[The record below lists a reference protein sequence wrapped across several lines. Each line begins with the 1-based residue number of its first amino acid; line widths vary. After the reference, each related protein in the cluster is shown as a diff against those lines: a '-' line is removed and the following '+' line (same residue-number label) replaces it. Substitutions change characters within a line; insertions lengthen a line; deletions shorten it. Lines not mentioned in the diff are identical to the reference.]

1 MAVIGSGAHGMQSFV
16 LTIAAVREQLVRAR
30 QPPARRQ
37 AQRLDEFA
45 DLAERLRLDEE
56 LVRTELV
63 GRPEMLQVL
72 NQVKFAESEPGPHE
86 EDGSD
91 PKYFQD
97 SYEMPFPE
105 MNRTAV
111 TEPLPRNPQTHVHE
125 QPVDFHDIL
134 DVSDRQLI
142 ADHLNAFVQC
152 EKLKWEYREQV
163 VRDPAAPAPSF
174 PAVPPVVIPAQRIK
188 RRECYWS
195 CADPRACV
203 PLEAAYRPKPK
214 LNGEVFRKMCEAAG
228 IEDYQ
233 LMDMVDQGV
242 SGLDESRPYAI
253 VLNGNYAS
261 LAPYYGPVFEKA
273 VKEVSQG
280 QLRRFTVEPEHFTA
294 ENVWLPCVPI
304 NIDSTGSATRSS
316 DDKPVGL
323 KKARRT
329 VGGGSP
335 ETMPEYSGNQH
346 ARVEEQWPRVILDG
360 VAQHAKYNAILY
372 HPAKALK
379 EELCGASC
387 DFEGYYNQFHQAVY
401 EWAHSCFAMVTPE
414 GKLEVFMSEVMQFG
428 RSYGPAVGQSMMDA
442 ICEITRQEFDRGDR
456 PVIQAAL
463 RAEARQSGRR
473 RGLAGPLSMWMR
485 RRETIA
491 RKLVDEEE
499 KRREASGYFEVN
511 FGQRIRELGF
521 VEDVKRFVVILPD
534 DKRARLIAW
543 LAEARD

>member
-1 MAVIGSGAHGMQSFV
+1 
-16 LTIAAVREQLVRAR
+16 
-30 QPPARRQ
+30 
-37 AQRLDEFA
+37 
-45 DLAERLRLDEE
+45 
-56 LVRTELV
+56 
-63 GRPEMLQVL
+63 
-72 NQVKFAESEPGPHE
+72 
-86 EDGSD
+86 
-91 PKYFQD
+91 
-97 SYEMPFPE
+97 
-105 MNRTAV
+105 
-111 TEPLPRNPQTHVHE
+111 
-125 QPVDFHDIL
+125 
-134 DVSDRQLI
+134 
-142 ADHLNAFVQC
+142 
-152 EKLKWEYREQV
+152 
-163 VRDPAAPAPSF
+163 
-174 PAVPPVVIPAQRIK
+174 
-188 RRECYWS
+188 
-195 CADPRACV
+195 
-203 PLEAAYRPKPK
+203 
-214 LNGEVFRKMCEAAG
+214 MCEAAG

-473 RGLAGPLSMWMR
+473 RGLAGPLSGCGGGDYSSEVGR
-485 RRETIA
+485 RGGEAA
-491 RKLVDEEE
+491 R
-499 KRREASGYFEVN
+499 
-511 FGQRIRELGF
+511 GQ
-521 VEDVKRFVVILPD
+521 
-534 DKRARLIAW
+534 W
-543 LAEARD
+543 LL

>member
-1 MAVIGSGAHGMQSFV
+1 
-16 LTIAAVREQLVRAR
+16 
-30 QPPARRQ
+30 
-37 AQRLDEFA
+37 
-45 DLAERLRLDEE
+45 
-56 LVRTELV
+56 
-63 GRPEMLQVL
+63 MLQVL

-163 VRDPAAPAPSF
+163 LRDPAAPAPSF

-273 VKEVSQG
+273 VKEV
-280 QLRRFTVEPEHFTA
+280 
-294 ENVWLPCVPI
+294 
-304 NIDSTGSATRSS
+304 
-316 DDKPVGL
+316 
-323 KKARRT
+323 
-329 VGGGSP
+329 
-335 ETMPEYSGNQH
+335 
-346 ARVEEQWPRVILDG
+346 
-360 VAQHAKYNAILY
+360 
-372 HPAKALK
+372 
-379 EELCGASC
+379 
-387 DFEGYYNQFHQAVY
+387 
-401 EWAHSCFAMVTPE
+401 
-414 GKLEVFMSEVMQFG
+414 
-428 RSYGPAVGQSMMDA
+428 
-442 ICEITRQEFDRGDR
+442 
-456 PVIQAAL
+456 
-463 RAEARQSGRR
+463 
-473 RGLAGPLSMWMR
+473 
-485 RRETIA
+485 
-491 RKLVDEEE
+491 
-499 KRREASGYFEVN
+499 N

-534 DKRARLIAW
+534 DKRRA
-543 LAEARD
+543 